1 MRRQKADVSMLYAV
15 FKGGKSE
22 NNSTSEKMKREKQ
35 KLPRRRDELFQ
46 ASVQPFNGTS
56 AVSCFCLNSPVDSVC
71 RRIRGRRSAR
81 EHRISR
87 FCPPHFRLRPFS
99 FSGNQ
104 SQKLFL
110 HSIQPRRTARKQE
123 ECEKRRKKLFFLC
136 NPTCICQRW
145 QLSYTGI
152 QKTKGQNHGSA

>member
-1 MRRQKADVSMLYAV
+1 MRRQKADVSILYAV
-15 FKGGKSE
+15 FKGDKSE

-56 AVSCFCLNSPVDSVC
+56 SVLCFCLNSPVDRLPPDSRPKVHP
-71 RRIRGRRSAR
+71 GTSDFTFLSAALPASPLLLQR
-81 EHRISR
+81 ESIAKALFALNSTAQN
-87 FCPPHFRLRPFS
+87 
-99 FSGNQ
+99 SGENT
-104 SQKLFL
+104 
-110 HSIQPRRTARKQE
+110 RNARNDE
-123 ECEKRRKKLFFLC
+123 KKLFFLC